1 MTIIFSIIFLLSIAG
16 GAAWGYINN
25 LTITGYLMSLAVS
38 GFIGSGLIALIFSYL
53 YFYQEET
60 EKEKIHRL
68 RQEINDIKEIK
79 RIEQ

>member
-16 GAAWGYINN
+16 GVAWGYINN
-25 LTITGYLMSLAVS
+25 LTIIGYVMSLAVA
-38 GFIGSGLIALIFSYL
+38 GFLGSAIIALIFSYL

-60 EKEKIHRL
+60 DKEKIKRL
-68 RQEINDIKEIK
+68 RHEINDLNEIK